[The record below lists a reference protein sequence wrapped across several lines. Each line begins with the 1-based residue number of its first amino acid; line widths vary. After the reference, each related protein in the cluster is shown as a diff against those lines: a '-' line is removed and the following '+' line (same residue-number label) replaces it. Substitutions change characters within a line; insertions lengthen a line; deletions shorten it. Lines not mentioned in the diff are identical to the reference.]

1 MISLKIGSILEG
13 KYEILSLIGEG
24 GYGLVYKAKQ
34 IDFDRL
40 VAIKLMKDCPE
51 EFRKRF
57 FQEARILSKLDQPNI
72 VSIYNIGIA
81 PNELVYMVMEYVD
94 GMDLSSLLQQKQ
106 IQHDETVEIGIQVCE
121 ALSYAHSFGIL
132 HRDLKPQNIMLAR
145 DRSGLQQVKLL
156 DFGLSKIFSEG
167 VSKSREKLTSTGSIL
182 GTPLYMSPEA
192 CAGQKTDLRSDI
204 YSLGCILYECC
215 SGQPPFVAENAVAIL
230 YKHGNEAPPRL
241 TSAASSKSAL
251 ALEQVILKCLA
262 KESNKRYRSARELQ
276 FDLQLIRDGRTSDL
290 KFATTNKKI
299 SKQYSLI
306 IGVSILVLIF
316 SSATIYFQMWN
327 KAKLDQSRISGLAAS
342 RVIKQRLKAL
352 SSMIEHGGGGS
363 EKMYN
368 DTLAEIDK
376 ILNSSVEF
384 QPGVLYSLYQLK
396 GIGLFARDK
405 NAAYKSFEKALA
417 NSRLMGQDTLQSAYS
432 YASMARISVEFD
444 EQQAEKSAK
453 KAVEL
458 LERDQI
464 HPLPKLHIPEGLYLT
479 PGNGPGDALGMA
491 YGVLYRI
498 ALNQHDWN
506 ALRFY
511 VRKSISFHHN
521 MWIPDSLMLAEMS
534 LEMGKRGEA
543 LEQVAAIARE
553 IDERVRNRKPTEEQ
567 REVFNYRCIGRWYEL
582 NNCPEKAATYYE
594 KCLAEAGPQD
604 QPGHQNHWTADAL
617 RFLAEKRHPKQ
628 TERTPFYLTF

>member
-1 MISLKIGSILEG
+1 MISLKTGSILEG
-13 KYEILSLIGEG
+13 KYEVLSLIGEG
-24 GYGLVYKAKQ
+24 GYGLVYKARQ

-94 GMDLSSLLQQKQ
+94 GLALSNLIQQQQ
-106 IQHDETVEIGIQVCE
+106 IEQNETVEIGIQVCE
-121 ALSYAHSFGIL
+121 ALSYAHSFGVL

-182 GTPLYMSPEA
+182 GTPFYMSPEA
-192 CAGQKTDLRSDI
+192 CAGEKIDLRSDI

-241 TSAASSKSAL
+241 AGAVSSKSAL
-251 ALEQVILKCLA
+251 ALERVILKCLA
-262 KESNKRYRSARELQ
+262 KESKLRYRSARELQ
-276 FDLQLIRDGRTSDL
+276 YDLQLIRDGRTNDL
-290 KFATTNKKI
+290 KFDTR
-299 SKQYSLI
+299 SKTVPKQFFVI
-306 IGVSILVLIF
+306 IGVLILVLIL
-316 SSATIYFQMWN
+316 SSATIYFQIRN
-327 KAKLDQSRISGLAAS
+327 KAKQDQSRIYGLAES
-342 RVIKQRLKAL
+342 SVIKQRLKAI
-352 SSMIEHGGGGS
+352 SSNIEQCGN
-363 EKMYN
+363 EKMCN
-368 DTLAEIDK
+368 EGLAEIDK
-376 ILNSSVEF
+376 ILNSAVKL
-384 QPGVLYSLYQLK
+384 QPEVLYTLYQLR
-396 GIGLFARDK
+396 GIGLSTKDK
-405 NAAYKSFEKALA
+405 KAAYKSFETALA
-417 NSRLMGQDTLQSAYS
+417 HSRLMGLDTLQSAYS
-432 YASMARISVEFD
+432 YASMAKMSVEFD
-444 EQQAEKSAK
+444 EKQAERSAK

-464 HPLPKLHIPEGLYLT
+464 RPLPKLPIPDGLYIA

-491 YGVLYRI
+491 YAVLYR
-498 ALNQHDWN
+498 LYFDRHDWN

-511 VRKSISFHHN
+511 VQKSMAFHHN
-521 MWIPDSLMLAEMS
+521 GWIPDSLMLAEMQ
-534 LEMGKRGEA
+534 LEMSKRGDA
-543 LEQVAAIARE
+543 LEQVATCARE
-553 IDERVRNRKPTEEQ
+553 IDERVRNRKPSDEQ
-567 REVFNYRCIGRWYEL
+567 REVFNYRCIGLWYEL
-582 NNCPEKAATYYE
+582 NNCPDKAKTYYL
-594 KCLAEAGPQD
+594 KCLAEAGNQR
-604 QPGHQNHWTADAL
+604 PGNENHWTADAL

-628 TERTPFYLTF
+628 TERTRFYLLY